1 MASGQER
8 ALRRRIRSVQSTK
21 KITRA
26 MELIAASRIVKAQQR
41 VAAARPYSEQ
51 ITEVMKTLAGS
62 GAGMRHPLLEERE
75 QVKTVGYVV
84 ISADRGLAGAYNANV
99 LRRAERHM
107 RAVQNEGKDTI
118 LVTSG
123 TKALGYFRYRG
134 YTIEEGYTGYA
145 EVPAYEDA
153 RRLGQ
158 AVVPRYEKGEIDRVE
173 LVYTRFLSMGTQ
185 RVVVTRLLPME
196 RDEVEEARGDRE
208 RHDGPQ
214 AQYEIEPDPDT
225 ILEELLP
232 RYVEARIFAALLDA
246 AASEQ
251 AARQRAMKAA
261 TDNAEELIDKLSVV
275 ANKLRQASIT
285 TEIMEIVGGAEAL
298 RQAATGGRIDLL
310 PDSLVSRDILR
321 DRLDPML
328 NRSGARR

>member
-1 MASGQER
+1 
-8 ALRRRIRSVQSTK
+8 
-21 KITRA
+21 

-51 ITEVMKTLAGS
+51 ITEVMRTLAGS
-62 GAGMRHPLLEERE
+62 GAGANHPLLEERE
-75 QVKTVGYVV
+75 QIKAVGYVV
-84 ISADRGLAGAYNANV
+84 IAADRGLAGAYNANV

-107 RAVQNEGKDTI
+107 RSAQSDGKDTV
-118 LVTSG
+118 LFTSG
-123 TKALGYFRYRG
+123 TKALSYFRYRG
-134 YTIEEGYTGYA
+134 YNVEEGYTGYA
-145 EVPAYEDA
+145 EVPSYEDA

-158 AVVPRYEKGEIDRVE
+158 AAVSRYEKGEIDRVE
-173 LVYTRFLSMGTQ
+173 LVYTRFLSLGTQ

-196 RDEVEEARGDRE
+196 RDEVEKAQENRQE
-208 RHDGPQ
+208 GPQ

-261 TDNAEELIDKLSVV
+261 TDNAEELITKLSVV

-298 RQAATGGRIDLL
+298 RQAASGGVIDLL
-310 PDSLVSRDILR
+310 PDSLSSRDILR
-321 DRLDPML
+321 DHLDPML
-328 NRSGARR
+328 DRSGVRR